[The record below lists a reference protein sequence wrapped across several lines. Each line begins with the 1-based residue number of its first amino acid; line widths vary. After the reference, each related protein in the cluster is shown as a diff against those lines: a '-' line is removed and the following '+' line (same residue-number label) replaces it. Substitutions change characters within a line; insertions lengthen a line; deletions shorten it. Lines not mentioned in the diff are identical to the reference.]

1 MAETNNNSV
10 KENSNSI
17 ESMEEKDS
25 IDTEYSKYNH
35 YKDSV
40 LSILGI
46 GNRKNKLDPTMNTTL
61 EELKKLWLD
70 NTDYTDVIDSIV
82 GSVEPPQPKVPKLTI
97 EGLHK
102 IEGGYRKGDIT
113 DTFYNEECYVIEF
126 HTYDRVDVK
135 LDATIYREPIEDGKI
150 RIDVMEYG
158 KASVQYHTQRR
169 GFRNRLEFATELF
182 ALAEDYIKGEYYK

>member
-1 MAETNNNSV
+1 
-10 KENSNSI
+10 
-17 ESMEEKDS
+17 MEEKDS
-25 IDTEYSKYNH
+25 IEYSK

-46 GNRKNKLDPTMNTTL
+46 HNRKDKLDSTMNTTL

-70 NTDYTDVIDSIV
+70 NTDYTDVIDSVGTIDRVDSIV